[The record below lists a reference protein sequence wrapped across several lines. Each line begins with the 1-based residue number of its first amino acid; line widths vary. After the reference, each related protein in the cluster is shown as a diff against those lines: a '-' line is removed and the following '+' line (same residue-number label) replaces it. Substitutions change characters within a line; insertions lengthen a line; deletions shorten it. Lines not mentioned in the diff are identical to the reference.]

1 MKRHLILVLAI
12 IATFTATAQSTT
24 ASLQG
29 FVTDDNGKPL
39 AGATVVAT
47 HLPTETIYG
56 TITDKSGAY
65 HLQGLRVGAPYKVE
79 FSYVG
84 YKDKMYSDIALS
96 LGEKRHLDALLSD
109 TQAIDAVV
117 VSVDAFAESKMGAGE
132 VFHRELIERT
142 PTVSRSID
150 DITRLAPQAM
160 VSKDGGISIAGM
172 NSRYNSFQ
180 IDGTASN
187 DMYGLTSTGTNGGL
201 AGANPI
207 PLDAISDIQVV
218 TAPFDVRQGG
228 FSGGGINAVTKSGTN
243 TFSGTAYAYYNDN
256 NFYGRSP
263 QNGANLAEQRTQIY
277 GVSLGGA
284 IIKNKLFF
292 FLNGEFDL
300 DSSPTSYYVG
310 DSGCNI
316 SEADAKA
323 IAERFYALTGYDG
336 GGYGK
341 QTLNKRTASLI
352 ARLDWNINARHNLSL
367 RYNFLDAR
375 KDEFQSSATLLRFN
389 GEGYT
394 STADTHSLVAEL
406 NSRLSEK
413 MFNEFRVGY
422 TRVHDGRDAM
432 SGALYPYV
440 EIQKMRDGENTSVYV
455 GTDPFAIMNDL
466 VQNTVTL
473 TDNFS
478 YYAEG
483 HTVTIGTHNEIFN
496 SSCLYMANALGAY
509 TYNTLEDFLADNA
522 RKYVR
527 NYPIGNPATDITSA
541 QFGLYIQDEWNASPR
556 FSMTYG
562 LRADIPVVFGNPP
575 TNGAFNSSDIARKY
589 DIATNQ
595 VPRPS
600 VLISP
605 RIGLRW
611 RIAESADSKTLL
623 RGGVGIF
630 SGRIPFVWISNCFS
644 NSGMTQRGYT
654 LDSSKGQM
662 VPKFGEEPSGSDGV
676 SSNPML
682 NIVAKDFRYPQV
694 ARATLA
700 VEQEYKGWHFV
711 VEGIFSKS
719 INDLLITNLTAQ
731 NKGAKFY
738 AVNSALA
745 TNENTTTLYDTSLAK
760 QYSSIYLLSNTSK
773 GYGYSVSASVAK
785 SFRFG
790 LDLYASYTFAHSYSV
805 MDGISA
811 QALNTWSRNYSAD
824 SNAQGL
830 SYSLFDV
837 PHKVTASLS
846 YTKRYGK
853 VLGTTISLLYQGY
866 SGMRYSLTYA
876 STSDANNDGSY
887 GNTTIYV
894 PTDAELQAMEFE
906 NETHRKAFGDYI
918 ESEPALRHS
927 RGKFLERNALQTPFE
942 HHFDLHIAQD
952 FYFSAES
959 SRKVQVSLDVIN
971 LGSLLS
977 KDWGASYY
985 TSKYK
990 ISPVEICDY
999 ATDSEGN
1006 RTPKYRFV
1014 GGTVSRN
1021 DLLSRWRMQVGVR
1034 VVF

>member
-1 MKRHLILVLAI
+1 MILAVI
-12 IATFTATAQSTT
+12 TTATSYAQSTT

-29 FVTDDNGKPL
+29 YVTDDSGKPL

-47 HLPTETIYG
+47 HTPTETIYG
-56 TITDKSGAY
+56 TITDRNGSY
-65 HLQGLRVGAPYKVE
+65 HLQGLRVGGPYTVE
-79 FSYVG
+79 FSFVG
-84 YKDKMYSDIALS
+84 YKDVKFGDVALS
-96 LGEKRHLDALLSD
+96 LGEKKQIDASLSD
-109 TQAIDAVV
+109 MQAIDAVV
-117 VSVDAFAESKMGAGE
+117 VNADGFNERRMGAGDS
-132 VFHRELIERT
+132 FNRDLIERT

-160 VSKDGGISIAGM
+160 VSKDGGISIAGT

-228 FSGGGINAVTKSGTN
+228 FSGGGINAITKSGTN

-263 QNGANLAEQRTQIY
+263 LNGAKLAEQRTQIY

-284 IIKNKLFF
+284 IVKNKLFF

-300 DSSPTSYYVG
+300 DSSPSSYYVG

-316 SEADAKA
+316 TEADAQA
-323 IAERFYALTGYDG
+323 IADRFNYLTGYDG
-336 GGYGK
+336 GGYGQ
-341 QTLNKRTASLI
+341 QTLKKQTASLI
-352 ARLDWNINARHNLSL
+352 ARLDWNINSRHNLSV

-375 KDEFQSSATLLRFN
+375 KDEFVPSATLLRFN

-394 STADTHSLVAEL
+394 SLADTHSVVAEL
-406 NSRLSEK
+406 NSRFSEK
-413 MFNEFRVGY
+413 MFNELRVGY

-432 SGALYPYV
+432 SGAHYPFV
-440 EIQKMRDGENTSVYV
+440 TINDVAGDTDVYI
-455 GTDPFAIMNDL
+455 GTDPFSVVNNL
-466 VQNTVTL
+466 VQNTITL

-478 YYAEG
+478 YYADA
-483 HTVTIGTHNEIFN
+483 HTITIGTHNEIFN
-496 SSCLYMANALGAY
+496 SSCLYMMKARGAY
-509 TYNTLEDFLADNA
+509 TYNSLDDFLNDSAS
-522 RKYVR
+522 KYER
-527 NYPIGNPATDITSA
+527 NFPIGNPATNITSA
-541 QFGLYIQDEWNASPR
+541 QFGLYIQDEWSASPR

-562 LRADIPVVFGNPP
+562 VRADVPVIFGTPP
-575 TNGAFNSSDIARKY
+575 ANADFNDFKIAKQHN
-589 DIATNQ
+589 IQTNQ
-595 VPRPS
+595 VPRPT
-600 VLISP
+600 VLLSP

-611 RIAESADSKTLL
+611 RIAETAETKTLL

-630 SGRIPFVWISNCFS
+630 SGRIPFVWISNCFA
-644 NSGMTQRGYT
+644 NTGMTQRGYT
-654 LDSSKGQM
+654 LNGSST
-662 VPKFGEEPSGSDGV
+662 PKFGEEPSGAEGV
-676 SSNPML
+676 SSNPMI
-682 NIVAKDFRYPQV
+682 NVVAKDFRYPQV

-700 VEQEYKGWHFV
+700 LEQEWKGWHFM

-731 NKGAKFY
+731 DKGAKLY

-745 TNENTTTLYDTSLAK
+745 NEHNTTTLYDNSSRTN
-760 QYSSIYLLSNTSK
+760 YSSIYLLSNTSK
-773 GYGYSVSASVAK
+773 GYGYSLSASLSK

-790 LDLYASYTFAHSYSV
+790 LDLYASYTFAHSYSAQ
-805 MDGISA
+805 DGISA
-811 QALNTWSRNYSAD
+811 QAMNMWGRHYSAA
-824 SNAQGL
+824 SNTEGL

-853 VLGTTISLLYQGY
+853 LFGTTVALLYQGY
-866 SGMRYSLTYA
+866 SGMRYSLTYG
-876 STSDANNDGSY
+876 STKDLNNDTSK
-887 GNTTIYV
+887 GNTTLYI
-894 PTDAELQAMEFE
+894 PTEAELQAMTFASEAD
-906 NETHRKAFGDYI
+906 RRAFGDYI
-918 ESEPALRHS
+918 ASTPALRRS
-927 RGKFLERNALQTPFE
+927 RGRFLARNAMQTPFE
-942 HHFDLHIAQD
+942 HHLDLHIAQD

-959 SRKVQVSLDVIN
+959 SRKVQISLDVIN
-971 LGSLLS
+971 LGSLIS

-985 TSKYK
+985 LSDYRL
-990 ISPVEICDY
+990 SPIKVEGFT
-999 ATDSEGN
+999 TDEQGN
-1006 RTPKYRFV
+1006 HTPKYSFV
-1014 GGTVSRN
+1014 GGSVSRN
-1021 DLLSRWRMQVGVR
+1021 DLLSRWRMQIGIR